1 MVSNGVKRFL
11 LALQFLTILPVRIE
25 AGLNEKD
32 FGASLIY
39 FPLVGLL
46 TGLLLCGCFFLF
58 SFLPDAVRAALILL
72 VSIVISGGIHLDGFA
87 DTCDAFYGNKPK
99 EKILEIMRDSHI
111 ATMAVIGLCA
121 LLLLKFSLLANIPAR
136 YLWKLLILM
145 PIFSRYCQVIAC
157 VSCGYARNDGKAKYF
172 VEYAGRKEFLI
183 ATVFTALFSL
193 LLMKLKGVSLLA
205 LCLFFAWLFIM
216 RIKRRIGGMT
226 GDTIGAISEAAEVF
240 VLLFG
245 LILI

>member
-1 MVSNGVKRFL
+1 MKLFL
-11 LALQFLTILPVRIE
+11 IALQFLTVLPVRIKTRPS
-25 AGLNEKD
+25 EKD

-46 TGLLLCGCFFLF
+46 LGLLLSGCVFLF

-72 VSIVISGGIHLDGFA
+72 VSIVISGAIHLDGFA

-111 ATMAVIGLCA
+111 GVMAVIGLCA
-121 LLLLKFSLLANIPAR
+121 LLLLKFSLLVSIANEH
-136 YLWKLLILM
+136 LCKLLIFM
-145 PIFSRYCQVIAC
+145 PLFSRYCQVIAC

-183 ATVFTALFSL
+183 ATIFTVLFSL
-193 LLMKLKGVSLLA
+193 LLMKLKGVILLA
-205 LCLFFAWLFIM
+205 LCLFLVLLFIM

-226 GDTIGAISEAAEVF
+226 GDTIGAISEAAEVL

>member
-1 MVSNGVKRFL
+1 MKIFL
-11 LALQFLTILPVRIE
+11 LALQFLTTFPVRIK
-25 AGLNEKD
+25 AGPSEKD
-32 FGASLIY
+32 FGASLAY

-46 TGLLLCGCFFLF
+46 LGLLLSGCVFLF

-72 VSIVISGGIHLDGFA
+72 VSISITGGIHLDGFA

-111 ATMAVIGLCA
+111 GVMAVIGLCV
-121 LLLLKFSLLANIPAR
+121 LLFLKFSLLSSMPTG
-136 YLWKLLILM
+136 YLWKLLILT

-157 VSCGYARNDGKAKYF
+157 VFCGYARNDGKAKYF
-172 VEYAGRKEFLI
+172 VEYAGKKEFLI
-183 ATVFTALFSL
+183 ATIFTVLFSL
-193 LLMKLKGVSLLA
+193 LLMKLKGAILLT
-205 LCLFFAWLFIM
+205 LCLFFAFLFIM

-226 GDTIGAISEAAEVF
+226 GDTIGAVSEITEVL

-245 LILI
+245 LVLI

>member
-1 MVSNGVKRFL
+1 VKIFL
-11 LALQFLTILPVRIE
+11 LALQFLTTFPVRIK
-25 AGLNEKD
+25 AGPSEKD
-32 FGASLIY
+32 FGASLAY

-46 TGLLLCGCFFLF
+46 LGLLLSGCVFLF

-72 VSIVISGGIHLDGFA
+72 VSIIITGGIHLDGFA

-111 ATMAVIGLCA
+111 GVMAVIGLCV
-121 LLLLKFSLLANIPAR
+121 LLFLKFSLLVSIPTG
-136 YLWKLLILM
+136 YLGKLLILT

-172 VEYAGRKEFLI
+172 VEYAGKKEFLI
-183 ATVFTALFSL
+183 ATIFTVFFSL
-193 LLMKLKGVSLLA
+193 LLMKLKGAILLT
-205 LCLFFAWLFIM
+205 LCLFFAFLFIM

-226 GDTIGAISEAAEVF
+226 GDTIGAVSEIAEVL

-245 LILI
+245 LVLI